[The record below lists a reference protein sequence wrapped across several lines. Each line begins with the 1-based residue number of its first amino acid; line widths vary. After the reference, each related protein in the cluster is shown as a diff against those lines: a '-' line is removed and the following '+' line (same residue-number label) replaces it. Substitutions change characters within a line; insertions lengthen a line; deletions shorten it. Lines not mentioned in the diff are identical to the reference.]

1 MAVNEIELSSIAKP
15 RLKLR
20 SRAKKVEPEEFT
32 KKRKKLLARGKG
44 EKKLPKKKG
53 SAKSIERVRAPVEL
67 DAKKSKDVAARL
79 EKMRKEIEGEL
90 INSADTDDEQLRELM
105 RMYNELTTIAQILE
119 GRIKTANSSRDVYPL
134 LQTYSQLR
142 EVIADIRALRDVGS
156 VALRVREELLIP
168 FVQSLAQDTITARGE
183 LVADLTR
190 TLGPESK
197 ELVSSLVKSVFAR
210 FASAMQRSYEEAVD
224 RLHVVIGS

>member
-1 MAVNEIELSSIAKP
+1 MAVKEIELSSVATP
-15 RLKLR
+15 RPKLR
-20 SRAKKVEPEEFT
+20 SRAKPVEPEEFT
-32 KKRKKLLARGKG
+32 KKRKKLLSRAKG
-44 EKKLPKKKG
+44 DKKLPKKKG
-53 SAKSIERVRAPVEL
+53 SAKSIERVRAPVDL
-67 DAKKSKDVAARL
+67 DEKKPKNLEKRL

-90 INSADTDDEQLRELM
+90 VNGADTDDEQLRELM
-105 RMYNELTTIAQILE
+105 RMYTELTTIAQILE
-119 GRIKTANSSRDVYPL
+119 ARIKTTSTSRDVYPL

-168 FVQSLAQDTITARGE
+168 FVQSLAQDTLTVRGE

-190 TLGPESK
+190 SLGPESK
-197 ELVSSLVKSVFAR
+197 ELVSSLVKSVFSRYA
-210 FASAMQRSYEEAVD
+210 AAMQRSYEEAVD